1 MTNSWRFCVCVY
13 KNVSFTFIPKDILTK
28 ENSCCFL
35 SELYS
40 PVYFLCISWFRLRNL
55 FQQLDHD
62 ASENGYLWII
72 LLGVHLGMQAWEGLG
87 AGVNR
92 ELSDLNV
99 EINLLKRRKRNMCWS
114 EKSLTCLNSKNGST
128 WLVPSL
134 NHSQSLS
141 DSLYCK
147 KELCLTVL
155 WPGQPPT
162 TFLCSITLKWTEIDL
177 EFEPLA
183 SSLNCTPWTT
193 RIITQLLVPLAS
205 ILSYTPWTTS
215 IITQL
220 YSLDP

>member
-1 MTNSWRFCVCVY
+1 MANSWRFCVCVY

-141 DSLYCK
+141 RFI
-147 KELCLTVL
+147 VL
-155 WPGQPPT
+155 QKR
-162 TFLCSITLKWTEIDL
+162 TLLNRPMAWS
-177 EFEPLA
+177 A
-183 SSLNCTPWTT
+183 SNNISVQHHPEMD
-193 RIITQLLVPLAS
+193 RDRPRV
-205 ILSYTPWTTS
+205 WTTS
-215 IITQL
+215 ILTQL
-220 YSLDP
+220 YSLDY